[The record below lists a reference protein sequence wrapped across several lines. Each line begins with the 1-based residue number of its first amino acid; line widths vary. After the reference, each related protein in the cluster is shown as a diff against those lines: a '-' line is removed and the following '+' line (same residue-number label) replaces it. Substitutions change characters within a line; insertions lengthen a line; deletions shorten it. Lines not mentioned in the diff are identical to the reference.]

1 MSRFNL
7 FLLVLFGCPYTL
19 QILIAEASDI
29 DSKFEEKAEKRHQID
44 SLNLLSYVSL
54 LILTILTVW
63 LFKHRR
69 FKFIHETGL
78 ALIYG
83 KISYKLL
90 PNSNYQLSMVLM
102 LS

>member
-1 MSRFNL
+1 MSRFDL
-7 FLLVLFGCPYTL
+7 FLLVSFFFTSTV
-19 QILIAEASDI
+19 QFLIAEASDI
-29 DSKFEEKAEKRHQID
+29 DSKFEEKAEKRHQLD

-83 KISYKLL
+83 
-90 PNSNYQLSMVLM
+90 
-102 LS
+102 